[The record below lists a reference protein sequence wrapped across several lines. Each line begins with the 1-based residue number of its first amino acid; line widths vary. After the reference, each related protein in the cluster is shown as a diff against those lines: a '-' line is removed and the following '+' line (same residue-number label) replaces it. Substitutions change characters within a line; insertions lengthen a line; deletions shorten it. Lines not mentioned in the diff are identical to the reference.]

1 MADTEAIRAAESWFD
16 AHGLPYFVESR
27 EGSVRAALS
36 PGRLISLGWLGLL
49 LSVAAGVGVWI
60 VLHDWAAGLFVGTAL
75 PIAIVIGYALLALR
89 VAPIARWAGRQ
100 AISGLGLMFSLVTR
114 ALPMLLLVLTFLFIN
129 TEVWQ
134 VASTMNRALLWVTV
148 LLFAGLA
155 VGFLVAHVPDEMDRV
170 KGETSGSGLV
180 IACRD
185 TPLQGAAEQ
194 VYKNATQQPLTLQQ
208 RANLVLVL
216 LIAQT
221 IQVVLL
227 ALAVFAFFVVFGRIA
242 ISDTVILLWT
252 GHHATYLGSIN
263 LISSE
268 LFQVSIFLSAFAG
281 LYFTVYAVTDQTYRD
296 RFFSQIAT
304 DLKRAIA
311 VHTVYRNLL
320 RVPAD

>member
-1 MADTEAIRAAESWFD
+1 MPDTEAIRAAEAWFD
-16 AHGLPYFVESR
+16 SHGLPYFVESR
-27 EGSVRAALS
+27 QVSVRAALS
-36 PGRLISLGWLGLL
+36 PGRLIGLSWLALL
-49 LSVAAGVGVWI
+49 VSVAAGIGVW
-60 VLHDWAAGLFVGTAL
+60 LALDDWAAGLVVGTAL
-75 PIAIVIGYALLALR
+75 PIALVIGYALLALR
-89 VAPIARWAGRQ
+89 VAPIARWAGGQ

-114 ALPMLLLVLTFLFIN
+114 ALPMLLLFLTFLFIN

-155 VGFLVAHVPDEMDRV
+155 VGFLVGHVPDEMDRV
-170 KGETSGSGLV
+170 KGEASGAGLAV
-180 IACRD
+180 ACRD
-185 TPLQGAAEQ
+185 TPLEEAAERIHRT
-194 VYKNATQQPLTLQQ
+194 ATPEPLTLQQ

-227 ALAVFAFFVVFGRIA
+227 ALAVFAFFVVFGRVA
-242 ISDTVILLWT
+242 ISDTVVMLWT
-252 GHHATYLGSIN
+252 GHHPRYVGDIH
-263 LISSE
+263 LISTE

-281 LYFTVYAVTDQTYRD
+281 LYFTVYAITDQTYRD
-296 RFFSQIAT
+296 RFFSQIAA

>member
-1 MADTEAIRAAESWFD
+1 MPDTEAIRAAESWFD

-27 EGSVRAALS
+27 QTSVRVALS
-36 PGRLISLGWLGLL
+36 RGRLLSVGWLGLM
-49 LSVAAGVGVWI
+49 LSLAAGVGVWLG
-60 VLHDWAAGLFVGTAL
+60 VDDWAPGLFVGTAL
-75 PIAIVIGYALLALR
+75 PIAIGLGYALLALR
-89 VAPIARWAGRQ
+89 LVPIARWAGRQ

-114 ALPMLLLVLTFLFIN
+114 ALPMLLLFLTFLFIN

-134 VASTMNRALLWVTV
+134 VASNMNRALLWVSV

-155 VGFLVAHVPDEMDRV
+155 VAFLLAHVPEEMDRV
-170 KGETSGSGLV
+170 KGEASGAGLV
-180 IACRD
+180 NACRD
-185 TPLQGAAEQ
+185 TPLEGAAEG
-194 VYKNATQQPLTLQQ
+194 VYRTATHESLTIQQ

-216 LIAQT
+216 LIAQM

-227 ALAVFAFFVVFGRIA
+227 ALAVFAFFVVFGRVA
-242 ISDTVILLWT
+242 ISDAVVLLWT
-252 GHHATYLGSIN
+252 GHHATYVGDVR
-263 LISSE
+263 LISTE

-296 RFFSQIAT
+296 KFFSEIAA

-311 VHTVYRNLL
+311 VHTVYRSLL